1 MTVFSC
7 SVSGLAM
14 IRPGRVSHDHSR
26 AQHAATPAA
35 PSPAWLELAAPAAAC
50 LPVSAPSVMI
60 Q

>member
-14 IRPGRVSHDHSR
+14 IRPGRVSHDRSR

-35 PSPAWLELAAPAAAC
+35 PSPAWLELAAPAAATQAVVGAV
-50 LPVSAPSVMI
+50 P
-60 Q
+60 